1 MTDIYLGR
9 FVKAFGIR
17 GEIKFHPTSDFWEA
31 TLESKHLKFGI
42 VDGKEVVTRPVV
54 FKTVRP
60 HGNSYVVVI
69 DGVDDRNSA
78 EELIGAEIFIEESD
92 IDVEMPEYPLPFQLM
107 GLTVKDEE
115 GETLGELTGIMQSG
129 AHDVYEVKGG
139 EKDFLVPAVPEFV
152 VSIDLDEGEMVL
164 RPIPG
169 LIEDEQ

>member
-1 MTDIYLGR
+1 MTDIYLGC

-17 GEIKFHPTSDFWEA
+17 GEIKFHPASDFWEA
-31 TLESKHLKFGI
+31 ALHSKHLRLGI
-42 VDGKEVVTRPVV
+42 VDGKEVITRPVT

-60 HGNSYVVVI
+60 HGTSYVVTI
-69 DGVDDRNSA
+69 DGVNDRN
-78 EELIGAEIFIEESD
+78 GAEALVGGEIFLAEDD
-92 IDVEMPEYPLPFQLM
+92 IDVDMPEYPLPFQLI
-107 GLTVKDEE
+107 GLTVKDED
-115 GETLGELTGIMQSG
+115 GETLGELAGIMQSG

-139 EKDFLVPAVPEFV
+139 GRDFLVPAVPEFV